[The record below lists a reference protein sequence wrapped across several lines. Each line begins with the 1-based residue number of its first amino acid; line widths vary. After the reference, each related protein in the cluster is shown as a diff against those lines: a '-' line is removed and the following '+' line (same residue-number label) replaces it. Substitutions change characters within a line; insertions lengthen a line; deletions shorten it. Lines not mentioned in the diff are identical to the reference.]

1 MRHARSNMARVK
13 VLPLVGAFLLT
24 ALAVATS
31 AHPDQERFS
40 FFLASTPESVERLL
54 RLANLQDDDVVV
66 DLGSGDGLIP
76 RTAAGMNPKL
86 RGWGVDINASLV
98 DQANRLARE
107 QGVGDRVRFYQRNA
121 FDADLR
127 DATVITMWLFPE
139 LMQLLRPVI
148 LERARPG
155 TRVLTSTWN
164 LGSWQPDE
172 VSTDNPPIFKWIVPA
187 RVAGTWRW
195 DLRLGG
201 RRVRY
206 ASVKEQVF
214 QRVEGV
220 ARAADRR
227 EVLEDVT
234 LRGADLAFTLR
245 ITIDG
250 MGLTTHMFRG
260 TVQDD
265 RIIGTV
271 EVRPT
276 TGTSLTM
283 PWNAERVDRSDYFA
297 PTGLDLFQAPGA
309 TTP

>member
-1 MRHARSNMARVK
+1 MRRALVK
-13 VLPLVGAFLLT
+13 LITLAASFALVVASPLA
-24 ALAVATS
+24 A
-31 AHPDQERFS
+31 QERFS

-54 RLANLQDDDVVV
+54 QLANLQDDDVVV

-76 RTAAGMNPKL
+76 RTAARMNPKL

-107 QGVGDRVRFYQRNA
+107 EGVGDRVRFHQRNA

-139 LMQLLRPVI
+139 LMQLLRPII

-164 LGSWQPDE
+164 LGSWPPDE
-172 VSTDNPPIFKWIVPA
+172 VSTDYPQIFKWIVPA

-195 DLRLGG
+195 DLQLGG

-214 QRVEGV
+214 QKVEGV

-227 EVLEDVT
+227 EVLEDVA
-234 LRGADLAFTLR
+234 LRGADLTFTLR

-250 MGLTTHMFRG
+250 LGLTTHVFRG
-260 TVQDD
+260 TVEDN
-265 RIIGTV
+265 RITGTV

-276 TGTSLTM
+276 TGTALTL
-283 PWNAERVDRSDYFA
+283 PWRAERVSRSDYFA
-297 PTGLDLFQAPGA
+297 HTGLDLFQAPG
-309 TTP
+309 TPTP

>member
-1 MRHARSNMARVK
+1 MSRVK
-13 VLPLVGAFLLT
+13 VVPLAGILVVT
-24 ALAVATS
+24 ALAVTF
-31 AHPDQERFS
+31 AHPAQERFS

-54 RLANLQDDDVVV
+54 RLAGLQDDDVVV

-76 RTAAGMNPKL
+76 RTAARMNPKL
-86 RGWGVDINASLV
+86 RGWGVDIDAALV

-107 QGVGDRVRFYQRNA
+107 EGVGDRVRFHQRNA

-139 LMQLLRPVI
+139 LMQLLRPII

-155 TRVLTSTWN
+155 TRVLTSTWH
-164 LGSWQPDE
+164 LGSWPPDE
-172 VSTDNPPIFKWIVPA
+172 VGTEDPPIFKWIVPA
-187 RVAGTWRW
+187 RVAGAWRW
-195 DLRLGG
+195 DLQLGG

-214 QRVEGV
+214 QKVEGV

-227 EVLEDVT
+227 EVLEDVA

-245 ITIDG
+245 MTIDG
-250 MGLTTHMFRG
+250 LGLTTHVFRG
-260 TVQDD
+260 TVQDR
-265 RIIGTV
+265 RITGTV

-276 TGTSLTM
+276 TGAVVTL
-283 PWNAERVDRSDYFA
+283 PWRAERVDRSDYFTH
-297 PTGLDLFQAPGA
+297 TGLDLFQKPG
-309 TTP
+309 TTRP